1 MARSNTTR
9 RSAILNAMA
18 ELFEKIDGGDG
29 YKQDLT
35 GAIDTRMQFWDE
47 VDSFPCLHMAA
58 GTETRE
64 YYGGGNKWRFLT
76 VTIRIYVNSEDP
88 ITELEELLEDVE
100 TVIDDAGQFNYS
112 TTEGTKDVSQVTVI
126 SISTDEGAL
135 QPLGVGEMIV
145 EIRYQ
150 SYTTSANA

>member
-9 RSAILNAMA
+9 RSAILEAMA

-35 GAIDTRMQFWDE
+35 GAIEPRMKFWDE
-47 VDSFPCLHMAA
+47 VESFPCLHMSA

-76 VTIRIYVNSEDP
+76 VTIRIYVNADDP
-88 ITELEELLEDVE
+88 IQELEELLEDVE
-100 TVIDDAGQFNYS
+100 TVLDDAGQFDYGTS
-112 TTEGTKDVSQVTVI
+112 EGTKQISQLTVI

-145 EIRYQ
+145 EIRY
-150 SYTTSANA
+150 

>member
-29 YKQDLT
+29 YKQDLS
-35 GAIDTRMQFWDE
+35 GAIEPRMKFWDE
-47 VDSFPCLHMAA
+47 VESFPCLHMAS

-64 YYGGGNKWRFLT
+64 YYGGGQKWRYLT
-76 VTIRIYVNSEDP
+76 VTIRVYVNSEDP

-100 TVIDDAGQFNYS
+100 TVIDDAGQFDYS
-112 TTEGTKDVSQVTVI
+112 TTTGTQQVTQVTII

-145 EIRYQ
+145 EIRY
-150 SYTTSANA
+150 

>member
-9 RSAILNAMA
+9 RSAILAAMA

-35 GAIDTRMQFWDE
+35 GAIEPRMKFWDE
-47 VDSFPCLHMAA
+47 VESFPCLHMSA

-64 YYGGGNKWRFLT
+64 YYGGGQKWRFLT
-76 VTIRIYVNSEDP
+76 VTIRVYVNSEDP

-100 TVIDDAGQFNYS
+100 TVLDDAGQFDYS
-112 TTEGTKDVSQVTVI
+112 TTTGTQQVTQVSI
-126 SISTDEGAL
+126 LSISTDEGAL

-145 EIRYQ
+145 EIRY
-150 SYTTSANA
+150 

>member
-9 RSAILNAMA
+9 RSAILNGLA

-35 GAIDTRMQFWDE
+35 GAISTRMQFWDE
-47 VDSFPCLHMAA
+47 VESFPCLHMSA

-64 YYGGGNKWRFLT
+64 YFGAGSKWRFLT

-100 TVIDDAGQFNYS
+100 TVIDDAGQFDYR
-112 TTEGTKDVSQVTVI
+112 TTTGTQQVTQVTI
-126 SISTDEGAL
+126 VSISTDEGAL

-145 EIRYQ
+145 EIRY
-150 SYTTSANA
+150 

>member
-9 RSAILNAMA
+9 RSAILSAMA

-35 GAIDTRMQFWDE
+35 GAIEPRMKFWDE
-47 VDSFPCLHMAA
+47 VESFPCLHMSA

-64 YYGGGNKWRFLT
+64 YWGGGNKWRYLT
-76 VTIRIYVNSEDP
+76 VTIRIYVNADDP
-88 ITELEELLEDVE
+88 IQELEELLEDVE
-100 TVIDDAGQFNYS
+100 TVLDDAGQFDYS
-112 TTEGTKDVSQVTVI
+112 TTTGTQQVTQVTII

-145 EIRYQ
+145 EIRY
-150 SYTTSANA
+150 

>member
-112 TTEGTKDVSQVTVI
+112 TTTGTQQVTQVTVI

>member
-9 RSAILNAMA
+9 RSAILEAMA

-29 YKQDLT
+29 YKSDLS
-35 GAIDTRMQFWDE
+35 GSIEPRMKFWDE
-47 VDSFPCLHMAA
+47 VDSFPCLHMAS

-64 YYGGGNKWRFLT
+64 YYGGGQKWRFLT

-88 ITELEELLEDVE
+88 IQELEELLEDVE
-100 TVIDDAGQFNYS
+100 TVLDDAGQFDYGTS
-112 TTEGTKDVSQVTVI
+112 EGTKQISQLTVI

-145 EIRYQ
+145 EIRY
-150 SYTTSANA
+150 

>member
-9 RSAILNAMA
+9 RSAILEAMA

-29 YKQDLT
+29 YKSDLT
-35 GAIDTRMQFWDE
+35 GSIEPRMKFWDE
-47 VDSFPCLHMAA
+47 VDSFPCLHMAS

-64 YYGGGNKWRFLT
+64 YYGGGQKWRFLT
-76 VTIRIYVNSEDP
+76 VTIRVYVNSEDP

-100 TVIDDAGQFNYS
+100 TVLDDAGQFDYS
-112 TTEGTKDVSQVTVI
+112 TTTGTQQVSQVTII

-145 EIRYQ
+145 EIRY
-150 SYTTSANA
+150 

>member
-1 MARSNTTR
+1 MARTNTTR

-35 GAIDTRMQFWDE
+35 GAIEPRMKFWDE
-47 VDSFPCLHMAA
+47 VESFPCLHMSS

-64 YYGGGNKWRFLT
+64 YYGGGQKWRFLT
-76 VTIRIYVNSEDP
+76 VTIRVYVNADDP

-100 TVIDDAGQFNYS
+100 TVLDDAGQFDYR
-112 TTEGTKDVSQVTVI
+112 TTTGTQQVTQVTVI

-145 EIRYQ
+145 EIRY
-150 SYTTSANA
+150 

>member
-1 MARSNTTR
+1 MARTNTTR

-35 GAIDTRMQFWDE
+35 GAIESRMKFWDE
-47 VDSFPCLHMAA
+47 VESFPCLHMSS

-64 YYGGGNKWRFLT
+64 YYGGGQKWRFLT
-76 VTIRIYVNSEDP
+76 VTIRVYVNADDP

-100 TVIDDAGQFNYS
+100 TVLDDAGQFDYR
-112 TTEGTKDVSQVTVI
+112 TTSGTQQVTQVTVL

-145 EIRYQ
+145 EIRY
-150 SYTTSANA
+150 

>member
-1 MARSNTTR
+1 MARTNTTR

-29 YKQDLT
+29 YKQDLS
-35 GAIDTRMQFWDE
+35 GAIEPRMKFWDE
-47 VDSFPCLHMAA
+47 VESFPCLHMSS

-64 YYGGGNKWRFLT
+64 YYGGGQKWRFLT
-76 VTIRIYVNSEDP
+76 VTIRVYVNADDP

-112 TTEGTKDVSQVTVI
+112 TSTGTQQVTQVSVI

-145 EIRYQ
+145 EIRY
-150 SYTTSANA
+150 

>member
-29 YKQDLT
+29 YKQDLS
-35 GAIDTRMQFWDE
+35 GAIEPRMKFWDE
-47 VDSFPCLHMAA
+47 VESFPCLHMSS

-64 YYGGGNKWRFLT
+64 YYGGGQKWRFLT
-76 VTIRIYVNSEDP
+76 VTIRVYVNADDP

-100 TVIDDAGQFNYS
+100 TVLDDAGQFDYR
-112 TTEGTKDVSQVTVI
+112 TTTGTQQVTQLSVV

-145 EIRYQ
+145 EIRY
-150 SYTTSANA
+150 

>member
-9 RSAILNAMA
+9 RSAILSAMA

-35 GAIDTRMQFWDE
+35 GAIEPRMKFWDE
-47 VDSFPCLHMAA
+47 VESFPCLHMSA

-64 YYGGGNKWRFLT
+64 YYGGGHKWRFLT
-76 VTIRIYVNSEDP
+76 VTIRIYVNADDP
-88 ITELEELLEDVE
+88 IQELEELLEDVE
-100 TVIDDAGQFNYS
+100 TVLDDAGQFDYS
-112 TTEGTKDVSQVTVI
+112 TTTGTQQVTQVTI
-126 SISTDEGAL
+126 LSISTDEGAL

-145 EIRYQ
+145 EIRY
-150 SYTTSANA
+150 

>member
-9 RSAILNAMA
+9 RSAILEAMA

-29 YKQDLT
+29 YKSDLT
-35 GAIDTRMQFWDE
+35 GSIEPRMKFWDE
-47 VDSFPCLHMAA
+47 VDSFPCLHMAS

-64 YYGGGNKWRFLT
+64 YYGGGQKWRFLT
-76 VTIRIYVNSEDP
+76 VTIRVYVNSEDP

-100 TVIDDAGQFNYS
+100 TVLDDAGQFDYS
-112 TTEGTKDVSQVTVI
+112 TTTGTQQVTQVSII

-145 EIRYQ
+145 EIRY
-150 SYTTSANA
+150 

>member
-1 MARSNTTR
+1 MARTNTTR

-29 YKQDLT
+29 YKQDLS
-35 GAIDTRMQFWDE
+35 GAIEPRMKFWDE
-47 VDSFPCLHMAA
+47 VESFPCLHMSS

-64 YYGGGNKWRFLT
+64 YYGGGQKWRFLT
-76 VTIRIYVNSEDP
+76 VTIRVYVNADDP

-100 TVIDDAGQFNYS
+100 TVLDDAGQFDYR
-112 TTEGTKDVSQVTVI
+112 TTSGTQQVTRLSVV

-145 EIRYQ
+145 EIRY
-150 SYTTSANA
+150 

>member
-1 MARSNTTR
+1 MARTNTTR
-9 RSAILNAMA
+9 RSAILNAMV

-35 GAIDTRMQFWDE
+35 GAISTRMQFWDE
-47 VDSFPCLHMAA
+47 VDSFPCLHMSA

-64 YYGGGNKWRFLT
+64 YFGAGSKWRFLT
-76 VTIRIYVNSEDP
+76 VTIRVYVNADDP

-100 TVIDDAGQFNYS
+100 TVLDDAGQFDYS
-112 TTEGTKDVSQVTVI
+112 TTTGTQQVTQVTI
-126 SISTDEGAL
+126 VSISTDEGAL

-145 EIRYQ
+145 EIRY
-150 SYTTSANA
+150 

>member
-9 RSAILNAMA
+9 RSAILEAMA

-29 YKQDLT
+29 YKSDLT
-35 GAIDTRMQFWDE
+35 GSIEPRMKFWDE
-47 VDSFPCLHMAA
+47 VDSFPCLHMAS

-64 YYGGGNKWRFLT
+64 YYGGGQKWRFLT
-76 VTIRIYVNSEDP
+76 VTIRVYVNSEDP

-100 TVIDDAGQFNYS
+100 TVLDDAGQFDYS
-112 TTEGTKDVSQVTVI
+112 TTTGTQQVTQVTI
-126 SISTDEGAL
+126 VSISTDEGAL

-145 EIRYQ
+145 EIRY
-150 SYTTSANA
+150 

>member
-1 MARSNTTR
+1 MARTNTTR

-29 YKQDLT
+29 YKQDLS
-35 GAIDTRMQFWDE
+35 GAIESRMKFWDE
-47 VDSFPCLHMAA
+47 VESFPCLHMSS

-64 YYGGGNKWRFLT
+64 YYGGGQKWRFLT
-76 VTIRIYVNSEDP
+76 VTIRVYVNADDP

-100 TVIDDAGQFNYS
+100 TVLDDAGQFDYR
-112 TTEGTKDVSQVTVI
+112 TTSGTQQVTQLSVV

-145 EIRYQ
+145 EIRY
-150 SYTTSANA
+150 

>member
-9 RSAILNAMA
+9 RSAILEAMA

-29 YKQDLT
+29 YKSDLT
-35 GAIDTRMQFWDE
+35 GSIEPRMKFWDE
-47 VDSFPCLHMAA
+47 VDSFPCLHMAS

-64 YYGGGNKWRFLT
+64 YYGGGQKWRFLT
-76 VTIRIYVNSEDP
+76 VTIRVYVNSEDP

-100 TVIDDAGQFNYS
+100 TVLDDAGQFDYN
-112 TTEGTKDVSQVTVI
+112 TTTGTQQVTQVTI
-126 SISTDEGAL
+126 VSISTDEGAL

-145 EIRYQ
+145 EIRY
-150 SYTTSANA
+150 

>member
-9 RSAILNAMA
+9 RSAILEAMA

-35 GAIDTRMQFWDE
+35 GAIEPRMKFWDE
-47 VDSFPCLHMAA
+47 VESFPCLHMSA

-64 YYGGGNKWRFLT
+64 YWGGGNKWRFLT
-76 VTIRIYVNSEDP
+76 VTIRIYVNADDP
-88 ITELEELLEDVE
+88 IQELEELLEDVE
-100 TVIDDAGQFNYS
+100 TVLDDAGQFDYS
-112 TTEGTKDVSQVTVI
+112 TTTGTQQVTQVTI
-126 SISTDEGAL
+126 LSISTDEGAL

-145 EIRYQ
+145 EIRY
-150 SYTTSANA
+150 

>member
-100 TVIDDAGQFNYS
+100 TVIDDAVQFNYS
-112 TTEGTKDVSQVTVI
+112 TTTGTQQVTQVTVI

-135 QPLGVGEMIV
+135 QPLGGGEMIV
-145 EIRYQ
+145 EIRY
-150 SYTTSANA
+150 

>member
-9 RSAILNAMA
+9 RSAILAAMA

-35 GAIDTRMQFWDE
+35 GAIEPRMKFWDE
-47 VDSFPCLHMAA
+47 VESFPCLHMSA

-76 VTIRIYVNSEDP
+76 VTIRIYVNADDP
-88 ITELEELLEDVE
+88 IQELEELLEDVE
-100 TVIDDAGQFNYS
+100 TVLDDAGQFDYS
-112 TTEGTKDVSQVTVI
+112 TTTGTQQVTQVTII

-145 EIRYQ
+145 EIRY
-150 SYTTSANA
+150 

>member
-9 RSAILNAMA
+9 RSAILSAMA

-35 GAIDTRMQFWDE
+35 GAIEPRMKFWDE
-47 VDSFPCLHMAA
+47 VESFPCLHMSA

-64 YYGGGNKWRFLT
+64 YWGGGNKWRYLT
-76 VTIRIYVNSEDP
+76 VTIRIYVNADDP
-88 ITELEELLEDVE
+88 IQELEELLEDVE
-100 TVIDDAGQFNYS
+100 TVLDDAGQFDYS
-112 TTEGTKDVSQVTVI
+112 TTTGTQQVTQVTI
-126 SISTDEGAL
+126 VSISTDEGAL

-145 EIRYQ
+145 EIRY
-150 SYTTSANA
+150 

>member
-1 MARSNTTR
+1 MARTNTTR

-29 YKQDLT
+29 YKQDLS
-35 GAIDTRMQFWDE
+35 GAIEPRMKFWDE
-47 VDSFPCLHMAA
+47 VESFPCLHMAS

-64 YYGGGNKWRFLT
+64 YYGGGQKWRYLT
-76 VTIRIYVNSEDP
+76 VTIRVYVNSEDP

-100 TVIDDAGQFNYS
+100 TVIDDAGQFDYR
-112 TTEGTKDVSQVTVI
+112 TTTGTQQVTQLSVI

-145 EIRYQ
+145 EIRY
-150 SYTTSANA
+150 

>member
-9 RSAILNAMA
+9 RSAILSAMA

-35 GAIDTRMQFWDE
+35 GAIEPRMKFWDE
-47 VDSFPCLHMAA
+47 VESFPCLHMSA

-64 YYGGGNKWRFLT
+64 YWGGGNKWRYLT
-76 VTIRIYVNSEDP
+76 VTIRIYVNADDP
-88 ITELEELLEDVE
+88 IQELEELLEDVE
-100 TVIDDAGQFNYS
+100 TVLDDAGQFDYS
-112 TTEGTKDVSQVTVI
+112 TTTGTQQVTQVTI
-126 SISTDEGAL
+126 LSISTDEGAL

-145 EIRYQ
+145 EIRY
-150 SYTTSANA
+150 

>member
-9 RSAILNAMA
+9 RSAILAAMA

-35 GAIDTRMQFWDE
+35 GAIEPRMKFWDE
-47 VDSFPCLHMAA
+47 VESFPCLHMSA

-64 YYGGGNKWRFLT
+64 YWGGGNKWRYLT
-76 VTIRIYVNSEDP
+76 VTIRIYVNADDP
-88 ITELEELLEDVE
+88 IQELEELLEDVE
-100 TVIDDAGQFNYS
+100 TVLDDAGQFDYS
-112 TTEGTKDVSQVTVI
+112 TTTGTQQVTQVSI
-126 SISTDEGAL
+126 LSISTDEGAL

-145 EIRYQ
+145 EIRY
-150 SYTTSANA
+150 

>member
-9 RSAILNAMA
+9 RSGILEGLA
-18 ELFEKIDGGDG
+18 ELFEKTDGGDG

-35 GAIDTRMQFWDE
+35 GAISTRMQFWDE
-47 VDSFPCLHMAA
+47 VDSFPCLHMSA

-64 YYGGGNKWRFLT
+64 YFGAGSKWRFLT

-88 ITELEELLEDVE
+88 IQELEELLEDVE
-100 TVIDDAGQFNYS
+100 TVLDDAGQFDYH
-112 TTEGTKDVSQVTVI
+112 TTTGTQQVTQVTI
-126 SISTDEGAL
+126 VSISTDEGAL

-145 EIRYQ
+145 EIRY
-150 SYTTSANA
+150 

>member
-9 RSAILNAMA
+9 RSAILSAMA

-35 GAIDTRMQFWDE
+35 GAIEPRMKFWDE
-47 VDSFPCLHMAA
+47 VESFPCLHMSA

-76 VTIRIYVNSEDP
+76 VTIRIYVNADDP
-88 ITELEELLEDVE
+88 IQELEELLEDVE
-100 TVIDDAGQFNYS
+100 TVLDDAGQFDYGTS
-112 TTEGTKDVSQVTVI
+112 EGTKQISQLTVI

-145 EIRYQ
+145 EIRY
-150 SYTTSANA
+150 